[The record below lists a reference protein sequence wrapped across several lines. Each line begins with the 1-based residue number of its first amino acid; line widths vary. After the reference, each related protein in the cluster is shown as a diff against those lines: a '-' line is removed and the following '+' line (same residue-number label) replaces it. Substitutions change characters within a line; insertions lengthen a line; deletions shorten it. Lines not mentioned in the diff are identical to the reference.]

1 MISCHGKYMLALT
14 RNEKNQEV
22 FVILKP
28 EDPSYRFEIGT
39 GIPFDRNRI
48 IIEND
53 ILCFPSHKLVIANL
67 AQKRFIVSPT
77 AQQSPIDQHGFFVR
91 TAENKLMKFF
101 HGGNK
106 GATMYFVDM
115 NTGNIQQSLV
125 EEQTE
130 NVRDLSPQHID
141 PNPKFDKVL
150 LLRSD
155 LGISAYTS
163 N

>member
-1 MISCHGKYMLALT
+1 
-14 RNEKNQEV
+14 
-22 FVILKP
+22 
-28 EDPSYRFEIGT
+28 
-39 GIPFDRNRI
+39 
-48 IIEND
+48 
-53 ILCFPSHKLVIANL
+53 ANL

-141 PNPKFDKVL
+141 PNPKFDKIL